1 MALGLKTGGR
11 QKGTPNKTTGALK
24 EAILLAAENAGG
36 EGGLEG
42 YLRLQAHENPTAFM
56 SLLGKVLPLTL
67 SGDPENPVGISLVE
81 RVILD
86 PAKASD

>member
-67 SGDPENPVGISLVE
+67 SGDADNPIGINLIE
-81 RVILD
+81 RVVID
-86 PAKASD
+86 TSKATD